1 MYFLLFSTISYVF
14 IHILHIF
21 LFKFLVLR
29 ILFLVEFNF
38 NFFLN
43 CFSINSIKCFFTIK
57 FNFRT
62 YIYHVY
68 ICCINRIYFYIRY
81 RYKYFTKIIPLFS
94 HVCNS
99 FFLFFQFCRFLSN
112 CIFLNT
118 LSEKNQKKKL

>member
-57 FNFRT
+57 FSFRT

-68 ICCINRIYFYIRY
+68 ISVALIVFISIYVIDINTPPRWYHYFHASAIVFS
-81 RYKYFTKIIPLFS
+81 YFFNFVTFGWI
-94 HVCNS
+94 
-99 FFLFFQFCRFLSN
+99 LSY
-112 CIFLNT
+112 CIFSFIENLR
-118 LSEKNQKKKL
+118 K